1 MSGSDVMVLSRR
13 PNSLALSGHRAPG
26 ESGAAVSLSSSV
38 QSQVFKGY
46 AIIAVFVVGFLL
58 WAALAPLAG
67 GAVAPGVV
75 SPEGSR
81 RTIQHLEGGIVLEIR
96 VRDGDIVKKGDSLLV
111 LDSTLA
117 KSRDESLRSQKTTVG
132 ARLAR
137 LEAERSGADNVSFPT
152 DLSADGKLLPAADA
166 QKQIFS
172 SRRSTHAAQKALLTQ
187 RIEQLQG
194 QIAGQAAQIDNV
206 KSQLSFIREE
216 VEGKQQLL
224 NQGLLPK
231 PEALRLR
238 RTEAELL
245 GRQVEIE
252 TQIGTLKQQ
261 IRETEL
267 QIVSVDKSRLDE
279 VDMEFEKTRAELADL
294 TEKLRVSED
303 VLRRT
308 TIVAPVNGAVM
319 NLRATTIGGVVQ
331 GGETLVEIV
340 PSDEAL
346 IINAHVSPDDVHR
359 VHPDQ
364 TALVHLSAYSSRTA
378 PRLEGKVL
386 SLSPDRIRGAGPGQD
401 YYLARLEVN
410 RTALEA
416 GPSPVTLSPGM
427 GAEVIFVTENRT
439 LLDYLMKPV
448 KDALRTSLREQ

>member
-1 MSGSDVMVLSRR
+1 MSRSDVMVLSRR
-13 PNSLALSGHRAPG
+13 PNTLALSGQSTANAPG
-26 ESGAAVSLSSSV
+26 EAISLSSSV
-38 QSQVFKGY
+38 QPQVFKGY
-46 AIIAVFVVGFLL
+46 AVIGVFVVGFLL
-58 WAALAPLAG
+58 WAAFAPLAG
-67 GAVAPGVV
+67 GAIAPGVV

-81 RTIQHLEGGIVLEIR
+81 RTIQHLEGGIVQDIR
-96 VRDGDIVKKGDSLLV
+96 VRDGAIVKAGDPLLV

-117 KSRDESLRSQKTTVG
+117 KSRDESLRSQKMTVA

-137 LEAERSGADNVSFPT
+137 LEAERSGADDIAFPA
-152 DLSADGKLLPAADA
+152 DLSVSGKLAPAADA
-166 QKQIFS
+166 QKQIFL

-194 QIAGQAAQIDNV
+194 QIAGQTAQIDNV

-224 NQGLLPK
+224 SQGLLPK

-238 RTEAELL
+238 RSEAELL

-252 TQIGTLKQQ
+252 TQVGTLKQQ

-267 QIVSVDKSRLDE
+267 QIVSVEKSRLDE
-279 VDMEFEKTRAELADL
+279 VEMEFEKTRAELADVS
-294 TEKLRVSED
+294 EKLRVSED

-308 TIVAPVNGAVM
+308 TVVAPVNGAVM

-331 GGETLVEIV
+331 GGETLLEIV

-346 IINAHVSPDDVHR
+346 IINAHVAPDDVHR
-359 VHPDQ
+359 VHAGQ

-386 SLSPDRIRGAGPGQD
+386 TVSPDRIRGAGASQD
-401 YYLARLEVN
+401 YYLARLEVD
-410 RTALEA
+410 RKALDA
-416 GPSPVTLSPGM
+416 QPDPVTLSPGM

-439 LLDYLMKPV
+439 LLDYLMKPF